1 MKVLFI
7 SRATLYKIKG
17 GDTIQVLST
26 AKSLQQQGVTVD
38 IKLCNEKIDYNKY
51 DLIHFFGIIR
61 PADVLQHI
69 YASQK
74 PYVISTIYVDY
85 AEFDRNVRK
94 GFAGFLFKL
103 LPADFIEYAKT
114 IARAVINGENIIS
127 PQYLWM
133 GHRKSIKKI
142 IKASSFLLPNSD
154 NEYKRLVA
162 AYGIQHPYQVIPN
175 AIDTTLFCNN
185 ENVQKDNNLVLCVGR
200 IEGLKNQLNLIK
212 ALNGTAFQLFIIGTP
227 TLNQPEYYKSCRKA
241 AGDNVHFVE
250 GITQQQL
257 VQYYEKAKVHALPS
271 WFETTGLSSLE
282 AGAMGCNIV
291 ITDKGDTK
299 EYFEQMAFYCDPSS
313 PASIREAIEKAA
325 GAPAAIALQ
334 KKIIT
339 QYTWHVAAA
348 KTLEVYRKVLY
359 NY

>member
-1 MKVLFI
+1 MKILFI
-7 SRATLYKIKG
+7 SRATLYTNKG
-17 GDTIQVLST
+17 GDTVQVLNT
-26 AKSLQQQGVTVD
+26 AKSLRLEGVTVD
-38 IKLCNEKIDYNKY
+38 VKLCNERIDYNKY

-94 GFAGFLFKL
+94 GFTGFLFKL
-103 LPADFIEYAKT
+103 FPADFIEYVKV
-114 IARAVINGENIIS
+114 IARSIFNGEKIIS
-127 PQYLWM
+127 PQYLWL

-142 IKASSFLLPNSD
+142 IRGSAFLLPNSE

-162 AYGIQHPYQVIPN
+162 AYGIQPPYQTIPN
-175 AIDTTLFCNN
+175 AIDAALFCND
-185 ENVQKDNNLVLCVGR
+185 ERGEKDNNLVLCVGR

-212 ALNGTAFQLFIIGTP
+212 ALNNTTFQLLIIGTP
-227 TLNQPEYYKSCRKA
+227 TLNQPEYYKICRKA
-241 AGDNVHFVE
+241 ASNNVRFIE
-250 GITQQQL
+250 NMPQQEL
-257 VQYYEKAKVHALPS
+257 VQYYAKAKVHVLPS

-299 EYFEQMAFYCDPSS
+299 EYFEEMAFYCDPSS

-325 GAPAAIALQ
+325 NAPSFPALR

-339 QYTWHVAAA
+339 QYTWSVAAA